1 MAFIIFTVLFSQL
14 GSALNLG
21 ECIPWSIPALASGIT
36 GKVIFNLGGIISLF
50 VVSISGFILTIA
62 WWRYAD
68 YN

>member
-1 MAFIIFTVLFSQL
+1 
-14 GSALNLG
+14 LG
-21 ECIPWSIPALASGIT
+21 EYIPWSIPSLASGIT